1 MVHFSKSLL
10 SSALLITLL
19 CSAVIELHAYPGGVS
34 GYTRKSGTAGC
45 SCHGSSYYNTT
56 VLVQIS
62 GPDTVITGQTYN
74 YTVRVSGG
82 PSTKAGVDIASSIGA
97 LTPVSSYL
105 KLMNGELTQTSS
117 TNYVSGGV
125 DFNFKYTAPA
135 TAGNQT
141 LYATGSSKK
150 YWNFAT
156 DKPLVVRTESS
167 TLQSSFP
174 INAGWNL
181 VSVPLLAANMA
192 ASTIFPNAN
201 SSLYAFNNGYQSVT
215 TLTNGSGYWARFPA
229 SQNITVSGTAV
240 TPKTITVNAGWNLI
254 GDLHTSV
261 AISALSTTPAGII
274 NSQFYT
280 YNNGYSN
287 PTILEP
293 GKGYW
298 VRVSQSGTIN
308 IP

>member
-1 MVHFSKSLL
+1 MLL
-10 SSALLITLL
+10 FVMLIIAL
-19 CSAVIELHAYPGGVS
+19 CSSVIELYAYPSGVS

-45 SCHGSSYYNTT
+45 SCHGSNYYNTT

-62 GPDTVITGQTYN
+62 GPDTVIVGQTYN

-105 KLMNGELTQTSS
+105 KLMSGELTQTNS
-117 TNYVSGGV
+117 TSYVSGGV

-135 TAGNQT
+135 TAGNQI

-150 YWNFAT
+150 YWNFAA
-156 DKPLVVRTESS
+156 DKPIVVRTESS
-167 TLQSSFP
+167 TLQSNFSV
-174 INAGWNL
+174 NAGWNL
-181 VSVPLLAANMA
+181 VSVPLLASNMGA
-192 ASTIFPNAN
+192 ASIFPSAN
-201 SSLYAFNNGYQSVT
+201 SSLYAFNNGYTSVT
-215 TLTNGSGYWARFPA
+215 TLANGAGYWARFPA
-229 SQNITVSGTAV
+229 SQSITVSGTAI
-240 TPKTITVNAGWNLI
+240 TPKTIIVNAGWNLI

-261 AISALSTTPAGII
+261 AVSTMTTTPAGII
-274 NSQFYT
+274 NSQFYS

-287 PTILEP
+287 PTTLEP